1 MLARARFRDCDNPNN
16 ILRQRAMSQKY
27 PLSAFLTGKI
37 DQKAHSRWLSRRSI
51 AHVKRD
57 KKRGNTTALNEA
69 YKKTIHLAA
78 VDSAGLDEYTE
89 ETLDWHLVSTY
100 DNDKSKTH
108 RRKYKSLFALLP
120 TVDHIDDGLGEP
132 SFKICGWR
140 TNDAKC
146 DLSSRPEGFHLRAL
160 PEPCVTLSS
169 HTAPDVRPLP

>member
-1 MLARARFRDCDNPNN
+1 
-16 ILRQRAMSQKY
+16 MSQKY

-69 YKKTIHLAA
+69 YKKAIHLAA
-78 VDSAGLDEYTE
+78 VDSAGLDEHTE

-146 DLSSRPEGFHLRAL
+146 DLSSRPGGISPPGASRTVRDPLE
-160 PEPCVTLSS
+160 S
-169 HTAPDVRPLP
+169 HGSRCSAVAMTQCPMSKERWVGPA